1 MRETPIVKDCETAQ
15 DIGASRKLRMRRLVV
30 CGWLALVAACST
42 TPHSFTAEGFA
53 KLDKIDVHVH
63 INTPGIALIEQAQAD
78 HFRLLTI
85 NVDYPDFPPIA
96 EQARTARELVA
107 HHPEV
112 LAYAATF
119 SMDGWD
125 QPDWQ
130 QHVIRQ
136 LDAAFTEGAV
146 AVKVWKN
153 IGMSFRDANGRL
165 VMIDDP
171 KFDPVFDFIRERNKV
186 LIGHQGEPR
195 DCWLPMSE
203 MTVNGDKQYFKEHP
217 QYYMYLHPELPSYE
231 QQIAARDRMLDRN
244 PRLKFDGAHMAS
256 LEWSVDRLAAFLD
269 RYPNTVVDLA
279 ARMGQMQFQSNQ
291 DLAKVRR
298 FFIRYQDRL
307 LYGTDLS
314 QEPRDDPQQVRS
326 DAHSTW
332 LLDWQYLATGMTFRA
347 PELLAPVHGLNLPDS
362 VVRKIYSGNAERWF
376 GNPWQVALLHLQES
390 K

>member
-1 MRETPIVKDCETAQ
+1 MKPP
-15 DIGASRKLRMRRLVV
+15 LRRILV
-30 CGWLALVAACST
+30 CLWLA
-42 TPHSFTAEGFA
+42 FTAGCSSTPRTLTVEDFT

-63 INTPGIALIEQAQAD
+63 INTTGSELIEQAQAD

-85 NVDYPDFPPIA
+85 NVDYPDFRPLA
-96 EQARTARELVA
+96 EQARVARELMGRY
-107 HHPEV
+107 PQT
-112 LAYAATF
+112 LAYAAAF
-119 SMDGWD
+119 SMQGWD

-130 QHVIRQ
+130 QRVIRE
-136 LDAAFTEGAV
+136 LDAAFANGAV

-153 IGMSFRDANGRL
+153 IGMSFRDANGHL

-171 KFDPVFDFIRERNKV
+171 KFDPVFEFIRERHKV
-186 LIGHQGEPR
+186 LIGHLGEPR
-195 DCWLPMSE
+195 NCWLPMSE
-203 MTVNGDKQYFKEHP
+203 MTVNGDKEYFKEHP

-231 QQIAARDRMLDRN
+231 EQMAARDRMLERN

-269 RYPNTVVDLA
+269 HYPNAVVDLA
-279 ARMGQMQFQSNQ
+279 ARMGQVQFQSNK

-314 QEPRDDPQQVRS
+314 QNPGDDPQELRRE
-326 DAHSTW
+326 AHDTW
-332 LLDWQYLATGMTFRA
+332 LSDWRYLATALTFNV
-347 PELLAPVHGLNLPDS
+347 PELDAPVHGLSLPES
-362 VVRKIYSGNAERWF
+362 VLRKIYSGNAERWF
-376 GNPWQVALLHLQES
+376 GDVWHAPPLHSQES